1 MRLVIARGALM
12 HRVPSGGA
20 MAAIWAEQ
28 SMVRPL
34 IDKIAP
40 DITVAAMNGPLNT
53 VVSGDRDAL
62 KLLLAELDRQA
73 IKYRELHISNGFHSP
88 RTEPIL
94 DEFEEVAGTLAH
106 KPPRLPVISNLTGEV
121 MTAAPDKVYWR
132 RHLREP
138 VRFGDGML
146 ALGKLECRTFLELG
160 PHPVLLPL
168 AQVCL
173 GEKGKSAAWVA
184 TLNRQRPDVDSITE
198 MLVALYLAGNKID
211 WTAVHADCA
220 WRRIP
225 LPTYPFQRQRYWIE
239 DTITLARASAAVE
252 RTAPAGGARIELTP
266 KEIRYEARYGV
277 PHTGY
282 FSDHRVLGTVVLPT
296 TAELEAATVAG
307 RMYFGTQAISFDDV
321 MHHQAMS
328 FADGEES
335 NGPDPA
341 HAADV
346 RPGELPSWSAQ
357 PPMPRRSG
365 TPT

>member
-28 SMVRPL
+28 SVVRTL
-34 IDKIAP
+34 IDRIAP

-62 KLLLAELDRQA
+62 KLLLAELDRQE

-184 TLNRQRPDVDSITE
+184 TLNRQRPDVYSITE
-198 MLVALYLAGNKID
+198 MLVALYLAGDKID
-211 WTAVHADCA
+211 WTGGACRLRV
-220 WRRIP
+220 
-225 LPTYPFQRQRYWIE
+225 
-239 DTITLARASAAVE
+239 AANPAAHLSVP
-252 RTAPAGGARIELTP
+252 APALLDRGHDPRRSARRLPSQRPHPLVGARIE
-266 KEIRYEARYGV
+266 
-277 PHTGY
+277 
-282 FSDHRVLGTVVLPT
+282 
-296 TAELEAATVAG
+296 
-307 RMYFGTQAISFDDV
+307 FDA
-321 MHHQAMS
+321 Q
-328 FADGEES
+328 G
-335 NGPDPA
+335 DP
-341 HAADV
+341 
-346 RPGELPSWSAQ
+346 L
-357 PPMPRRSG
+357 
-365 TPT
+365 